1 MNTKLTKELFKQVK
15 TLREEGLE
23 FSDAEGKVVDW
34 LDKHF
39 VLFEL
44 INPEFTYAQIKLK
57 FGMARVYL
65 QGLPST
71 CAQIAEDAINKI
83 MKCEL

>member
-1 MNTKLTKELFKQVK
+1 MNLMINGRTIQKKDLK
-15 TLREEGLE
+15 
-23 FSDAEGKVVDW
+23 DW

>member
-1 MNTKLTKELFKQVK
+1 
-15 TLREEGLE
+15 
-23 FSDAEGKVVDW
+23 
-34 LDKHF
+34 
-39 VLFEL
+39 
-44 INPEFTYAQIKLK
+44 
-57 FGMARVYL
+57 MARVYL